1 MNKDNDPIMS
11 DMKPSQDEIALRQR
25 QLQARKAAAA
35 RSGGPSKKAPGAAP
49 MASATNGKQTLA
61 TIALALAVVVGLLA
75 GFLLMQLQTVQQSLE
90 NAEAVIRS
98 QAQNI
103 EVLNEKLS
111 VTGENANMSVDAL
124 KSVVQEHDS
133 EIRKLWDLSN
143 KRNRSEIAANGK
155 EITTLKT
162 EAGKIKASINAQ
174 TKQITAFETQM
185 TKADESLVKQGER
198 LAKVEFSTKSLAEIE
213 LRMSQQSESIQALQ
227 SSITQLKKSGLGQD
241 AADIQLKLE
250 DINIRLDRMQN
261 ALGQ

>member
-1 MNKDNDPIMS
+1 MTKGNDPIIP
-11 DMKPSQDEIALRQR
+11 DIKPSQEEIALRQK
-25 QLQARKAAAA
+25 QMQARKAAAA
-35 RSGGPSKKAPGAAP
+35 RSAKSMRAPTAAP
-49 MASATNGKQTLA
+49 ESRQTLA
-61 TIALALAVVVGLLA
+61 MVALIVTMVVGVLA
-75 GFLLMQLQTVQQSLE
+75 GFLFVQLQAVQKSLGE
-90 NAEAVIRS
+90 AEEIIRS

-124 KSVVQEHDS
+124 KSVVQKHDS

-162 EAGKIKASINAQ
+162 EAGKTKASISAQ
-174 TKQITAFETQM
+174 QKQITAFEAQM

>member
-35 RSGGPSKKAPGAAP
+35 RSGGQNRQAPSPTAKSAP
-49 MASATNGKQTLA
+49 SGKQTLA
-61 TIALALAVVVGLLA
+61 VSALILALLVGGLA
-75 GFLLMQLQTVQQSLE
+75 AFLFVQLQAVQQSLAKTE
-90 NAEAVIRS
+90 QVV
-98 QAQNI
+98 QAQSQNI

-124 KSVVQEHDS
+124 KSVVKGHDE

-143 KRNRSEIAANGK
+143 KRNRSEITANAK
-155 EITTLKT
+155 EIAALQL
-162 EAGKIKASINAQ
+162 EAGKIKASASAQ
-174 TKQITAFETQM
+174 QKQVSALDEKLV
-185 TKADESLVKQGER
+185 KADGSLTKINER

-213 LRMSQQSESIQALQ
+213 MRMSQQSESIQALQ
-227 SSITQLKKSGLGQD
+227 ASVTQLKKSGLGQD
-241 AADIQLKLE
+241 SAAIQLKLE